1 MMENSTRLFK
11 REGIKVSELIAELQ
25 KCDADAEVWL
35 PNVNE
40 LGIPGYCV
48 LDHIMAIDFGRVES
62 DIMDNP
68 GEIDNRL
75 LQNKTE
81 STPIVYLGSLA
92 EYLKVEVGNSTE
104 NR

>member
-1 MMENSTRLFK
+1 MKENSIRLFQ
-11 REGIKVSELIAELQ
+11 REGIRVSELVAELQ
-25 KCDADAEVWL
+25 KCDPDAQVWL

-48 LDHIMAIDFGRVES
+48 LDHVMAMDFGKVES

-75 LQNKTE
+75 LQDKTAN
-81 STPIVYLGSLA
+81 TPIVFLGSLTD
-92 EYLKVEVGNSTE
+92 YLKEGIGNPTE
-104 NR
+104 NN

>member
-1 MMENSTRLFK
+1 M
-11 REGIKVSELIAELQ
+11 IISELIVELL
-25 KCDADAEVWL
+25 KCDPNAEVWL

-48 LDHIMAIDFGRVES
+48 LDHIMTMDFNRVES

-68 GEIDNRL
+68 GKIDNRL
-75 LQNKTE
+75 LQNKTGN
-81 STPIVYLGSLA
+81 TQIVYLGSMA
-92 EYLKVEVGNSTE
+92 EYLKRGVGKPTE

>member
-1 MMENSTRLFK
+1 MENSTKLFK
-11 REGIKVSELIAELQ
+11 REGIKVSELISELQ
-25 KCDADAEVWL
+25 KCNPDAEVWL

-48 LDHIMAIDFGRVES
+48 LDHIMAMDFGRVEG

-75 LQNKTE
+75 LQNKTDD
-81 STPIVYLGSLA
+81 SPIVFLGSIA
-92 EYLKVEVGNSTE
+92 EYLKEGVGNPTE
-104 NR
+104 ND